1 MTVGRATA
9 DPLED
14 LPEARTLRQRVPAAL
29 TSPSRRARWRRT
41 RLRQV
46 LCAFLAALGV
56 WVLGSTLL
64 PVDAGAGEP
73 VLVVARA
80 VPLGARVS
88 LDDVR
93 VERRPPGQHPAEPL
107 TSVEQAL
114 GRVAASALAE
124 GELLTA
130 ARFQGPSQL
139 SGMPSGRVAVS
150 VPLIDPGLLT
160 TLRPADVVEVLAAG
174 TGQTVSARALVLS
187 VAAPDSGL
195 LGTSDT
201 AGRVVLAVSA
211 DEARAVAAAMVPQSG
226 PSGFVLALH
235 GV

>member
-1 MTVGRATA
+1 MTGGQATS
-9 DPLED
+9 DPLQD
-14 LPEARTLRQRVPAAL
+14 PPAARTRRQRVLGAV
-29 TSPSRRARWRRT
+29 TSRSRRARWRRT

-46 LCAFLAALGV
+46 LCAFLTALGV

-64 PVDAGAGEP
+64 PADAGGGEP

-88 LDDVR
+88 LEDVR
-93 VERRPPGQHPAEPL
+93 VERRPESQRPTETL

-114 GRVAASALAE
+114 GHVAAGALAE

-139 SGMPSGRVAVS
+139 SGMPSGQVAVS
-150 VPLIDPGLLT
+150 LPLVDPGLLT

-187 VAAPDSGL
+187 VAPPDSGL
-195 LGTSDT
+195 LGGSD
-201 AGRVVLAVSA
+201 AGGRVVLALSA
-211 DEARAVAAAMVPQSG
+211 DEARAVAAAMDPQSG

-235 GV
+235 SA